1 LLDKRERIALQDRKA
16 EAQPIQS
23 QRGSQLHTMSHQP
36 TFALAEAPASHPHLL
51 ITLPATKPA
60 HRDTFDRY
68 HVSFNLP
75 DSIFVDR
82 HELIDLWGQGGRVEW
97 ELTPEKIDI
106 ERPISNTTEYSTL
119 RVGWSDGGLDIPLH
133 VRYLEPND
141 KGSEVV
147 NLFREDGVAAG
158 WNCVGMKGRVKHLS
172 ATLTIR
178 HLMPLYCSAHIT
190 EYHPTHWTRIRPL
203 TCRTRY
209 AGIHL
214 VRVDLPSHENL
225 VSQQTERTHQDGLIA
240 SAYHSM
246 VFKSIRFYSLSSRY
260 SHNIS
265 RLASEDP
272 RPCLGITA
280 VRWHTPV
287 PQ

>member
-1 LLDKRERIALQDRKA
+1 
-16 EAQPIQS
+16 
-23 QRGSQLHTMSHQP
+23 MSHQP

-60 HRDTFDRY
+60 HRDTLDRY

-97 ELTPEKIDI
+97 DLTPEKIDI

-119 RVGWSDGGLDIPLH
+119 RVSWFDGELDIPLH

-141 KGSEVV
+141 EGSELV
-147 NLFREDGVAAG
+147 NVFREDAVKAG
-158 WNCVGMKGRVKHLS
+158 WDCKGMKGELEGIISQLTTRDLLPHYCPARTTKH
-172 ATLTIR
+172 
-178 HLMPLYCSAHIT
+178 HLAY
-190 EYHPTHWTRIRPL
+190 WTSIRPL

-214 VRVDLPSHENL
+214 VRMDLPTHENL

-240 SAYHSM
+240 SAYHPHGLQVHPLLFAIVT
-246 VFKSIRFYSLSSRY
+246 VFAQLMAPHVRGYKTASLDDSGQVAHASPSVVAIR
-260 SHNIS
+260 
-265 RLASEDP
+265 
-272 RPCLGITA
+272 
-280 VRWHTPV
+280 
-287 PQ
+287 Q

>member
-1 LLDKRERIALQDRKA
+1 MSD
-16 EAQPIQS
+16 QS
-23 QRGSQLHTMSHQP
+23 

-60 HRDTFDRY
+60 YRDTFDRY

-82 HELIDLWGQGGRVEW
+82 HELMDLWGQGDRLQW

-119 RVGWSDGGLDIPLH
+119 RIGWVAGELDIPLH

-141 KGSEVV
+141 NGSEVV
-147 NLFREDGVAAG
+147 DLFLKDGVKAG
-158 WNCVGMKGRVKHLS
+158 WDCASMKGRVKRLS

-178 HLMPLYCSAHIT
+178 HFMPLYRSAHIT
-190 EYHPTHWTRIRPL
+190 EYHLTHWTHIRPL
-203 TCRTRY
+203 TRRTRY

-214 VRVDLPSHENL
+214 VRVDLPSQENL
-225 VSQQTERTHQDGLIA
+225 VSQQTGQTERTRQDGLIV
-240 SAYHSM
+240 SAFHPHGLSVPPLQLAIVTIHSAPRQS
-246 VFKSIRFYSLSSRY
+246 VQDL
-260 SHNIS
+260 IS
-265 RLASEDP
+265 
-272 RPCLGITA
+272 G
-280 VRWHTPV
+280 
-287 PQ
+287 